1 MKRPSLRDGSL
12 RLRFGLL
19 FGLFLLI
26 VWTVMLLISFSVHRR
41 NLDTFFDTQQLLY
54 ARTLLSMHSAARPA
68 MPPSPP
74 ADGDSPPSGP
84 TLPDALP
91 PDARTPDGSAV
102 LPSPRAV
109 LPYGGKKVRGRQN
122 KKALSF
128 AVYDGDGNCLLRD
141 GGLGKRL
148 TATPLRRG
156 FVNRP
161 AGKNGAVRREVWLS
175 SPDGRRIV
183 MVGQDMTYRRDMA
196 LSLLWRQALP
206 WLPFLPVCLLGLFWL
221 LGRETAPFR
230 ELTQRLARRSPQ
242 DAAPLTLSRTPAEL
256 RPLVDAQNDLF
267 RRTSAQLDR
276 ERAFV
281 ADAAHELRT
290 PLAGLRIQA
299 EVIALLDDD
308 AQARHEAVAA
318 MLQAIDRC
326 ARLAEQ
332 LLALSHLEAISDGS
346 PDSADMPREPVDWP
360 ALLDETLAGQR
371 ETPRARELTL
381 TRSASSRQ
389 APCTGILPLLRLLLR
404 NALDNAVRYT
414 PQGGSIRIDL
424 RPDALI
430 IANSGPALPPEQ
442 FARVGERFFRPP
454 GQTERGSGLGC
465 SIMCRIARL
474 HGFSLH
480 FGPDQEASAHSGSPQ
495 GFAVRLVF
503 APEQG
508 ETHDGI

>member
-1 MKRPSLRDGSL
+1 MKRLSLRDGSL

-19 FGLFLLI
+19 FGLFLLV
-26 VWTVMLLISFSVHRR
+26 VWAVMLLISFSVHRR

-54 ARTLLSMHSAARPA
+54 ARTLLSMHSDVRASSPLSRADAA
-68 MPPSPP
+68 
-74 ADGDSPPSGP
+74 GNGGP
-84 TLPDALP
+84 
-91 PDARTPDGSAV
+91 AV
-102 LPSPRAV
+102 LPSPREA
-109 LPYGGKKVRGRQN
+109 LPFGGKKARGRQS

-128 AVYDGDGNCLLRD
+128 AVYDGEGNCLLRD
-141 GGLGKRL
+141 GGPGERL

-175 SPDGRRIV
+175 APDGERIV
-183 MVGQDMTYRRDMA
+183 MVGQDLAYRRNMA

-221 LGRETAPFR
+221 LQRETAPFR
-230 ELTQRLARRSPQ
+230 ELTQRLARRSPK
-242 DAAPLTLSRTPAEL
+242 DAAPLRLSRTPAEL
-256 RPLVDAQNDLF
+256 RPLVEAQNDLF
-267 RRTSAQLDR
+267 RRTAALLDR

-308 AQARHEAVAA
+308 APARHEAVAS

-326 ARLAEQ
+326 GRLAEQ
-332 LLALSHLEAISDGS
+332 LLALSRLEAFSDAP
-346 PDSADMPREPVDWP
+346 PDSGGLTREPVDWP
-360 ALLDETLAGQR
+360 SLLDEALAGHCDR
-371 ETPRARELTL
+371 LDEKGLAVSRSTLSTPRGLT
-381 TRSASSRQ
+381 
-389 APCTGILPLLRLLLR
+389 GYLPLLRLLLR

-414 PQGGSIRIDL
+414 PQGGGIRIALTSADL
-424 RPDALI
+424 T

-454 GQTERGSGLGC
+454 GQTGRGSGLGC
-465 SIMCRIARL
+465 SIMRRIARL

-480 FGPDQEASAHSGSPQ
+480 FGPDPEATARSGSPQ
-495 GFAVRLVF
+495 GFAMRLIF
-503 APEQG
+503 ASEQDAPEQRAA
-508 ETHDGI
+508 DGGI